1 MAASHKDMVTQHK
14 STVVRQRQ
22 IINAARKLIIRH
34 GSEHVTVGRIA
45 KEVGIS
51 EAAIYR
57 HFRSKKDIL
66 SLLLDYVEDNLLRD
80 IATKAASGGHNTLEV
95 LDSILRSHL
104 SAVEKRRGVSF
115 QVIAEITSL
124 GDKTLN
130 KKVADTINKYI
141 GRLRD
146 VLSEGV
152 KAGDVREDIDL
163 EAAATLLFGMIQ
175 GLVNIWALRNYDF
188 NPEQKYVPL
197 WNIFREAVIKH

>member
-1 MAASHKDMVTQHK
+1 MAVRRKESVTQHR

-22 IINAARKLIIRH
+22 IINAARRLIIRY

-66 SLLLDYVEDNLLRD
+66 LLLVDYVEDNLLRD
-80 IATKAASGGHNTLEV
+80 IATKAGSGGHNTLEV

-104 SAVEKRRGVSF
+104 SAIEKRRGVSF

-124 GDKTLN
+124 GDKKLN
-130 KKVADTINKYI
+130 RKVADTIDKYI
-141 GRLRD
+141 SRLRD
-146 VLSEGV
+146 ILSEGV